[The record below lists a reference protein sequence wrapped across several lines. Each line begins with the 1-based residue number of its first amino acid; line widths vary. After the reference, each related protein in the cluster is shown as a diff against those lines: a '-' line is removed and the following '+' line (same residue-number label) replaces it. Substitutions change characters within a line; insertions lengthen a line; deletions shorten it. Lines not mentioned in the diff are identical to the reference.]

1 MEDKYKNSSG
11 ESISLQAFNDNLSDF
26 LKVANVINSNLESVS
41 NIPNAA
47 KTLSQIIRGIDRFPK
62 ETIDV
67 KNQSNALTS
76 VSAAIKKLTADD
88 KFGLNSINESIMN
101 SLFHPDKFK
110 NTIFQEVEELDP
122 SMLSMIGKD
131 GITEKDID
139 KIKTN
144 HFINNLLLTSKYIT
158 SIFSSVGS
166 FASLCTKEKIESF
179 NNISVGISTVYTAF
193 NAALLEIAKTS
204 KDLLDFKNLPAAQEI
219 LAIVEKFKQDSLIYD
234 ADEMILFELEEKL
247 KTDDGLTDKEIEKY
261 NKLKN
266 RKKPQN
272 FFETISAL
280 NTGIFG
286 IFKSISEFGKLEP
299 VNPAKVLLNVQ
310 LSVWNLNIVIRQIP
324 KIIQQIDANGL
335 RKIALDMSPKATDH
349 IIKSVFNTGSSTTTN
364 EGGISETVSN
374 SNNKES
380 IIKESIQAMSP
391 FDLIKCIFEMID
403 GLNNLK
409 VINPVKAWLAI
420 QSLQITIKWVGGGI
434 KIVLTSLIDLGR
446 RLTNVIKTAKETSD
460 NIKSI
465 FDSLKSISDNII
477 YVGKWA
483 IPTISIMPLVLLFT
497 KSLGGFIKTI
507 LKHLSMDDVKNNKA
521 EVDISD
527 VAKTA
532 NIETKNGKNKVTFLG
547 SVITLLKEVMITS
560 VIVIGLS
567 VLVSPALAAMVVTSL
582 FLFTIKAFVWMA
594 IKMADEMQKTVDK
607 IVAKNNKNKLNT
619 SNNKDDS
626 NKVIIFAGVYT
637 ILKDLNKIALQ
648 VILMSVLTIPAL
660 IAMGITLLFVG
671 GLILFIYAVS
681 AIESLLS
688 NKIVVNIKHSLRQ
701 MWNIIKLISG
711 IAAMTIL
718 LAVVAVVSIP
728 ALIIDLVFITLL
740 TGFMFVI
747 NILLKIINIKVTDI
761 LTMILLLTFIGML
774 IVVALAVSK
783 LSEIG
788 SKIDW
793 IGVLNIMG
801 AILMFS
807 VLAIGIGFVAS
818 LILPIIG
825 VAALGLLGI
834 TILIGLLTL
843 TAWMLYELQN
853 FELDGEKIKS
863 VVTSIIDSIKL
874 IISNIFGP
882 DETEGEKSDKG
893 WFGNLIDV
901 VGGPF
906 RKLKT
911 VAESLLTVPFLLSAM
926 ISIGCLFL
934 LANMLEK
941 ISEIKLAENLET
953 KIKQIIGAAK
963 SVITAINTP
972 EETTSQEDKKD
983 KSWLSSV
990 GEFLGNKF
998 KNIGQV
1004 LSNINSAGVL
1014 ISLLPNICLLRTII
1028 DVLNDIDKYNVSGNI
1043 SDKVTQIVRTAQIV
1057 STAVNNDSK
1066 VDTIDPK
1073 KVRQFGNFVDDS
1085 IKYFKHINTLDVSK
1099 VKSLGDMYDK
1109 MGQFM
1114 DKLQDAPI
1122 ADIADALVNKIS
1134 PALSDINK
1142 SMSKNKGN
1150 ATVSSQASQPSAQNA
1165 TSTSD
1170 TINNLT
1176 NNTSTNITNNHTNN
1190 TSTNITNNQQPQNN
1204 VKVIDYST
1212 MLENIE
1218 DLLEQI
1224 KQKLN
1229 TNQQL
1234 AF

>member
-11 ESISLQAFNDNLSDF
+11 DAINLQTFTDNLSDF
-26 LKVANVINSNLESVS
+26 LKVANVIHSNLESVS

-47 KTLSQIIRGIDRFPK
+47 KTLSQIIKGIDKFPK
-62 ETIDV
+62 ESIDV

-76 VSAAIKKLTADD
+76 VSAAIKKLTTDD
-88 KFGLNSINESIMN
+88 KFSLNSINESIMN

-110 NTIFQEVEELDP
+110 NTVFQEVEELDP
-122 SMLSMIGKD
+122 SMLNILGKES
-131 GITEKDID
+131 ITEEDLKGID

-144 HFINNLLLTSKYIT
+144 HFVNNLLLTSKYVT
-158 SIFSSVGS
+158 SIFNSVGS
-166 FASLCTKEKIESF
+166 FASLCTKEKIEGF
-179 NNISVGISTVYTAF
+179 NNISSGISVVYTAF

-204 KDLLDFKNLPAAQEI
+204 KDLLDFKDLPAAQEI
-219 LAIVEKFKQDSLIYD
+219 LAIVEKFKQDSLIYE
-234 ADEMILFELEEKL
+234 ADEMVLFELEEKL
-247 KTDDGLTDKEIEKY
+247 KTDDGLTDKEAEKY
-261 NKLKN
+261 NRLKN

-310 LSVWNLNIVIRQIP
+310 LSVWNLNMVIRQIP

-364 EGGISETVSN
+364 EEGISETVSN
-374 SNNKES
+374 SNNKEN

-420 QSLQITIKWVGGGI
+420 QSLQITIEWVEGGI
-434 KIVLTSLIDLGR
+434 AIVLKSLIGLGR
-446 RLTNVIKTAKETSD
+446 RLTNVIKTSKETSD

-483 IPTISIMPLVLLFT
+483 IPAMTMMPLVSLFS

-507 LKHLSMDDVKNNKA
+507 LKHLSMDDAKNNKA

-527 VAKTA
+527 AAKTA
-532 NIETKNGKNKVTFLG
+532 KVETKNGSNKVTFLG
-547 SVITLLKEVMITS
+547 SVIQLLKEVMITS
-560 VIVIGLS
+560 AITIGLG
-567 VLVSPALAAMVVTSL
+567 VLVVPALAAMIVVSL
-582 FLFTIKAFVWMA
+582 FLFAIKAFVWMA
-594 IKMADEMQKTVDK
+594 IKMANEIQKTVDK
-607 IVAKNNKNKLNT
+607 IAVKNNKNE

-648 VILMSVLTIPAL
+648 TILLSVLTIPAL
-660 IAMGITLLFVG
+660 IAMGVTLLFVG
-671 GLILFIYAVS
+671 GLILFIYAVGI
-681 AIESLLS
+681 IESLLS
-688 NKIVVNIKHSLRQ
+688 DKIVENIKYSFRQ
-701 MWNIIKLISG
+701 IWNIIKLITG
-711 IAAMTIL
+711 IAAMTVL
-718 LAVVAVVSIP
+718 LVVVAVVAIP
-728 ALIIDLVFITLL
+728 ALIIDLIFVALL
-740 TGFMFVI
+740 TGFIFVT
-747 NILLKIINIKVTDI
+747 NILLKIIKIKAKDI
-761 LTMILLLTFIGML
+761 LSMILLIVFIGML
-774 IVVALAVSK
+774 VVVALAVSK

-793 IGVLNIMG
+793 IGVLSIMG
-801 AILMFS
+801 AILVFS
-807 VLAIGIGFVAS
+807 VLAIGIGLVAS

-825 VAALGLLGI
+825 IAALGLLGI
-834 TILIGLLTL
+834 IILIGLLTL

-853 FELDGEKIKS
+853 FELDSEKIKS
-863 VVTSIIDSIKL
+863 VVTSIINSIKL
-874 IISNIFGP
+874 IISTIFGP
-882 DETEGEKSDKG
+882 DETEEEKSDKG
-893 WFGNLIDV
+893 WFGSLIDV

-934 LANMLEK
+934 IANMLEK
-941 ISEIKLAENLET
+941 ISVFELSDNLEA

-972 EETTSQEDKKD
+972 GETTSQEDEKD

-990 GEFLGNKF
+990 GEFLGDRF

-1004 LSNINSAGVL
+1004 LSNISSAGVL

-1043 SDKVTQIVRTAQIV
+1043 SDKVTQIVQTAQIV
-1057 STAVNNDSK
+1057 SASISDDSK

-1085 IKYFKHINTLDVSK
+1085 IKYFKHINKLDVSK
-1099 VKSLGDMYDK
+1099 VKSIGDMYEK

-1114 DKLQDAPI
+1114 EKLQDVPI
-1122 ADIADALVNKIS
+1122 GEIADALVNKIS
-1134 PALSDINK
+1134 PALSDIN
-1142 SMSKNKGN
+1142 
-1150 ATVSSQASQPSAQNA
+1150 
-1165 TSTSD
+1165 
-1170 TINNLT
+1170 NNLDK
-1176 NNTSTNITNNHTNN
+1176 
-1190 TSTNITNNQQPQNN
+1190 NNQQATQQTQQSQANQQTNSSNSTTNN
-1204 VKVIDYST
+1204 YYNSEQQKNIDYTS

-1224 KQKLN
+1224 KKKLN
-1229 TNQQL
+1229 SQPQP

>member
-11 ESISLQAFNDNLSDF
+11 DSISLQTFSDNLSDF
-26 LKVANVINSNLESVS
+26 LKVANIIHSNLESVS

-47 KTLSQIIRGIDRFPK
+47 KTLTQIIKGIDKFPK
-62 ETIDV
+62 ENIDV

-110 NTIFQEVEELDP
+110 STIFQEVEELDP
-122 SMLSMIGKD
+122 SMLSMIGKE
-131 GITEKDID
+131 GITENDID

-144 HFINNLLLTSKYIT
+144 HFINNLLLTSKYVT
-158 SIFSSVGS
+158 SIFNSVGS

-193 NAALLEIAKTS
+193 NAALLEITKTS
-204 KDLLDFKNLPAAQEI
+204 KDLLNFKNLPASQEM
-219 LAIVEKFKQDSLIYD
+219 LAIVEKFKQDSLIYE
-234 ADEMILFELEEKL
+234 ADEMTLFELEEKL

-280 NTGIFG
+280 NTGVFG

-299 VNPAKVLLNVQ
+299 ANPAKVLLNVQ
-310 LSVWNLNIVIRQIP
+310 LSIANLNTVISQIP
-324 KIIQQIDANGL
+324 KIIKQIDANGL
-335 RKIALDMSPKATDH
+335 RKIALDMSPKVTDS
-349 IIKSVFNTGSSTTTN
+349 IIKSVFNTGSSITTDEN
-364 EGGISETVSN
+364 GISENVSN
-374 SNNKES
+374 SNSKEN

-409 VINPVKAWLAI
+409 VVNPVKAWLAI
-420 QSLQITIKWVGGGI
+420 QSLQITIKWVGSGI
-434 KIVLTSLIDLGR
+434 KIVLNSLVGLGK

-465 FDSLKSISDNII
+465 FDNLKTISDNII

-483 IPTISIMPLVLLFT
+483 IPTISIMPVVLLFT
-497 KSLGGFIKTI
+497 KSLGGFVKAI

-527 VAKTA
+527 AAKTA
-532 NIETKNGKNKVTFLG
+532 KVETKNGNSKVTFLG
-547 SVITLLKEVMITS
+547 SVVKLLKEVMITS
-560 VIVIGLS
+560 AITIGLG
-567 VLVSPALAAMVVTSL
+567 VLVAPALAAMVVVSL

-594 IKMADEMQKTVDK
+594 IKMANEIQQTIDK
-607 IVAKNNKNKLNT
+607 IAAKNNKNE

-626 NKVIIFAGVYT
+626 SRVIIFAGVYT

-648 VILMSVLTIPAL
+648 AILMSVLTIPAL
-660 IAMGITLLFVG
+660 IAISITSLFVG
-671 GLILFIYAVS
+671 GLILFIYTVG
-681 AIESLLS
+681 IINNMLS
-688 NKIVVNIKHSLRQ
+688 GKIVENIKHSLSQ
-701 MWNIIKLISG
+701 IWNIIKLITG
-711 IAAMTIL
+711 IAAMAVL
-718 LAVVAVVSIP
+718 LAVVAVVAVP
-728 ALIIDLVFITLL
+728 ALIIDSILVTLL
-740 TGFMFVI
+740 TGFIFVI
-747 NILLKIINIKVTDI
+747 NILLKIIKIKSKDI
-761 LTMILLLTFIGML
+761 LSMTLLLVFIGML
-774 IVVALAVSK
+774 VVVALAVSK

-788 SKIDW
+788 TKIDW
-793 IGVLNIMG
+793 LGVLNIMG
-801 AILMFS
+801 AILAFS

-818 LILPIIG
+818 LILPIVG

-853 FELDGEKIKS
+853 FEIDSEKIKS

-874 IISNIFGP
+874 IISTIFGP
-882 DETEGEKSDKG
+882 DETKSEKSDKR
-893 WFGNLIDV
+893 WFVSLIDV

-906 RKLKT
+906 TKLKT
-911 VAESLLTVPFLLSAM
+911 VAESLLTVPFLISAM

-934 LANMLEK
+934 IANMLEK
-941 ISEIKLAENLET
+941 ISEFEISENLEA

-963 SVITAINTP
+963 SVITAINIP
-972 EETTSQEDKKD
+972 EGTTSQEDKKD

-990 GEFLGNKF
+990 GEFLGGRF

-1004 LSNINSAGVL
+1004 LSNISSAGVL

-1028 DVLNDIDKYNVSGNI
+1028 DVLNDVDKYKVSGNI
-1043 SDKVTQIVRTAQIV
+1043 SDKVTQIIQTAQIISASV
-1057 STAVNNDSK
+1057 SDDSK
-1066 VDTIDPK
+1066 VDAINAK

-1085 IKYFKHINTLDVSK
+1085 VKYFKHINKLDVSK

-1114 DKLQDAPI
+1114 EKLQDAPI

-1134 PALSDINK
+1134 PALSDINE
-1142 SMSKNKGN
+1142 SMNKKQTPTPQPTIQN
-1150 ATVSSQASQPSAQNA
+1150 TNVSQP
-1165 TSTSD
+1165 T
-1170 TINNLT
+1170 
-1176 NNTSTNITNNHTNN
+1176 
-1190 TSTNITNNQQPQNN
+1190 PQ
-1204 VKVIDYST
+1204 VDYST

-1229 TNQQL
+1229 INQQL